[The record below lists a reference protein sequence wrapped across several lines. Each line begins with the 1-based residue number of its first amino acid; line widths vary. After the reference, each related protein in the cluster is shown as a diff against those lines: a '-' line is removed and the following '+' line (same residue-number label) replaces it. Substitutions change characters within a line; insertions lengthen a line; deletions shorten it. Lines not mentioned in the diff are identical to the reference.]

1 MRTTSVI
8 EAPRVYNKL
17 PRVDRNVPA
26 ELKMDF
32 SRFIQ
37 KPFLIATGS
46 FSTTDPVF
54 TKIQRYSFPEVIMD
68 NATAAVPFLH
78 SCLYR
83 LKACVALQLSG
94 TPSHQGCLL
103 AAAIPPD
110 TPDITHPNQLL
121 SAPHVFL
128 NANEAT
134 SVCLEAPMYT
144 PSQLLRTNDFNT
156 SGTDKNSTFN
166 STPSAAFDIIIFVMN
181 QLSAAAGAS
190 TTVSFSMHAI
200 FEEAD
205 FYVPKNGVQSW
216 TQQSFIDDIKEVPT
230 MILDRAATGLKSV
243 VGDAVDMARG
253 AIKKWTGFHNPNH
266 SEIDHRVIVATHN
279 FSNNVDIKQ
288 LYEVM
293 DPHSKFS
300 RVYDDLYFRT
310 DQDEMDLRYLLSK
323 PVYIGTATLSST
335 AATGK
340 RLMSYPITPMVEAS
354 APSGLFDTNWYSMM
368 RTIYEC
374 SRLWRGSL
382 KLHVQAVC
390 TNFHYC
396 KLVFYK
402 DYSCATG
409 LAYDTVAQYYP
420 KYEDVH
426 NLTLDTIEFSA
437 GGQVQT
443 IDLPYCAI
451 TNQLECTKDY
461 ITNIAQHGM
470 VHCYVVQPLVFNNN
484 VPTSIQFNFYMSGG
498 DDLEFAGYDTDNYLS
513 PATPGPISSYA
524 PQSGKAPDVSRFYE
538 PQSGIPSFVDVSPQ
552 TDILNEEV
560 EYKEVTKMSL
570 RPNTS
575 IRDYLRRMHPT
586 PTYTHT
592 IQEGQKLLL
601 YTVDLASLLN
611 LSDNYHDAMT
621 IMCSHYLG
629 ISGGLK
635 IKVRVQGGLHSS
647 LYFIPPSSYTTNGIS
662 PFFVKT
668 FPTVPSS
675 IPLTTPGSTAAV
687 GQFFA
692 DMGTKI
698 YPIPVSELPT
708 YTYNSDLI
716 THIAQHE
723 VAIPNMSPF
732 NYVGTAWKWTEDS
745 ESAADSLGF
754 IVVAINLPDTGVVDI
769 VTSIAFNDETR
780 LGFQVYN
787 PKKSVMTYKV
797 VIPGSLDYQITRD
810 CVQSQTP
817 ITDETIGGIRLSQL
831 PLGGAYFST

>member
-1 MRTTSVI
+1 
-8 EAPRVYNKL
+8 
-17 PRVDRNVPA
+17 VDRNVP
-26 ELKMDF
+26 EDLKMDF

-46 FSTTDPVF
+46 FTTAHPKF
-54 TKIQRYSFPEVIMD
+54 EMILRYPFPEIIMD

-103 AAAIPPD
+103 VAAVPPGS
-110 TPDITHPNQLL
+110 PEPTHPNQIL

-144 PSQLLRTNDFNT
+144 PSQLLRTNDYNT

-166 STPSAAFDIIIFVMN
+166 STYSGAFDIMVFVMN
-181 QLSAAAGAS
+181 PLAAASGAS
-190 TTVSFSMHAI
+190 TTVSLSMHAI

-230 MILDRAATGLKSV
+230 MILDRAASGLKSV

-253 AIKKWTGFHNPNH
+253 AVKRWTGFHNPNH
-266 SEIDHRVIVATHN
+266 SEVDHRVMVATHN

-288 LYEVM
+288 FYEVM

-300 RVYDDLYFRT
+300 RICDDYYFRT
-310 DQDEMDLRYLLSK
+310 EQDEMDLRYLLSK
-323 PVYIGTATLSST
+323 PVYIGTAALSST
-335 AATGK
+335 SGTGT

-354 APSGLFDTNWYSMM
+354 APGGVLSLDWYSVM

-374 SRLWRGSL
+374 SRLWRGGL
-382 KLHVQAVC
+382 KLHIQAVC

-402 DYSCATG
+402 DYSGATG
-409 LAYDTVAQYYP
+409 LAYDKIAQYYP

-443 IDLPYCAI
+443 VELPYCAM

-461 ITNIAQHGM
+461 VTNVAQHGM

-484 VPTSIQFNFYMSGG
+484 VPTSIEFNFYISGG
-498 DDLEFAGYDTDNYLS
+498 DDLEFAGYDTDNYLA
-513 PATPGPISSYA
+513 PPQPFPVYT
-524 PQSGKAPDVSRFYE
+524 PQSGTIADIAEFYK

-552 TDILNEEV
+552 TEILV
-560 EYKEVTKMSL
+560 DSADYKEVTKMSL

-586 PTYTHT
+586 PTYSYT

-601 YTVDLASLLN
+601 YTVDLASLIN
-611 LSDNYHDAMT
+611 NNNNYSDAMT
-621 IMCSHYLG
+621 MMCSHYLG
-629 ISGGLK
+629 LSGGLK
-635 IKVRVQGGLHSS
+635 VKIRIQGGLHSS
-647 LYFIPPSSYTTNGIS
+647 LYFIPPSTYTTDGES
-662 PFFVKT
+662 PFYVKT
-668 FPTVPSS
+668 FPTTPSS
-675 IPLTTPGSTAAV
+675 LPVTSQGSDVAV

-692 DMGTKI
+692 DSGIKI
-698 YPIPVSELPT
+698 YPIPVSELPS

-732 NYVGTAWKWTEDS
+732 NFVGSAYKWTEDS

-754 IVVAINLPDTGVVDI
+754 IVVAINLPDTGIIDI

-780 LGFQVYN
+780 LGFQVFN
-787 PKKSVMTYKV
+787 LKKSIMSYKV
-797 VIPGSLDYQITRD
+797 LIPGSLNYQITRD
-810 CVQSQTP
+810 SVQSVLAVES
-817 ITDETIGGIRLSQL
+817 ETQGGLRLSNL
-831 PLGGAYFST
+831 PLCGAYFAT